1 MPCSGNSR
9 SAAAAMT
16 YARTLTMEA
25 LVVGLVLALAVHLVG
40 PVRALGQ
47 AFALGAGIHLFFEA
61 TGMNG
66 RYCRTGAACM
76 R

>member
-1 MPCSGNSR
+1 MPCSGR
-9 SAAAAMT
+9 SAAAMT
-16 YARTLTMEA
+16 YAWTLSTEA
-25 LVVGLVLALAVHLVG
+25 LVVGLVLALAVHLMG
-40 PVRALGQ
+40 PVRSLGQ